1 MLDSGKSRKELFIW
15 DDGVD
20 VVDGQI
26 LIVIAPPQKCSQY
39 RNLAVD
45 IPLAYL

>member
-26 LIVIAPPQKCSQY
+26 LNVIAPFLKCTQY

-45 IPLAYL
+45 ILLAYL

>member
-26 LIVIAPPQKCSQY
+26 LNVIVPFLKGTQY

-45 IPLAYL
+45 ILLAYL